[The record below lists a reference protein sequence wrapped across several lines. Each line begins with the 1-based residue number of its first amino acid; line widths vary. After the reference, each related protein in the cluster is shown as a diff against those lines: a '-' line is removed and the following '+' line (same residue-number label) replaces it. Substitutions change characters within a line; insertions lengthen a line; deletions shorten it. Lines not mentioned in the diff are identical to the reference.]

1 MSLIPFEQMPY
12 ERLEEG
18 ELRRQAGEILEK
30 LLRAPDYPA
39 AKDAFIEMQKLSSH
53 FSTLSAI
60 ANTRSNI
67 DTTDA
72 FYAQQREYWDH
83 LDPVFEELQQRF
95 TGAMLTH
102 PFRPQFE
109 EMLGKQYFADGEL
122 AQRSFSPA
130 IAPLMQEE
138 SKLVMAYD
146 QIMAGAQIVFDGKTL
161 TLPQLTPYKQ
171 SPHPDIRKAAWCAE
185 GEYLMSHAQQLDDIF
200 HQLVKLRTEMGR
212 KMGYDTFIPL
222 GYDRMKRNCYGAG
235 QVEAFREA
243 VRRHIVPI
251 AAALKR
257 QQAQRLNTSY
267 PMMLSDDSIVFPTGN
282 PLPRGNAQDTL
293 DTARNMYHQL
303 SPETGAFIDVMFEG
317 HLLDVLSKKGK
328 AGGGYCTTLPD
339 YKVPFIFANFNGTA
353 GDVEVMTHEAGHAFA
368 AYMARDIVALEQRW
382 PTLEACEVHSM
393 SMEFF
398 AEARSENFFG
408 ADADKFRYSHLASA
422 LTFIPY
428 GTIVDAFQHEI
439 YRQPEL
445 TPMQR
450 HEVWKRL
457 EADYR
462 PWLDLKEIPF
472 YQDGRGWQAK
482 QHIFQAP
489 FYYIDYCLA
498 QTVALQF
505 WALIRENRDA
515 AWNRYLSLV
524 KMAGTRTFTELLAIS
539 GLKTPFDETCLQQ
552 IAQTAQQF
560 LQDFP
565 TEKLR

>member
-39 AKDAFIEMQKLSSH
+39 AKDAFMEMQKLSSH

-398 AEARSENFFG
+398 AEEWSETSLERMRINSGTVIWLPLSPLSPMAPLWTPSSTRSTGSRNLPPCSGMKFG
-408 ADADKFRYSHLASA
+408 SGWKPIIGHGSISRRFPFTRMAAAGRQNSISSRHRF
-422 LTFIPY
+422 
-428 GTIVDAFQHEI
+428 TISI
-439 YRQPEL
+439 
-445 TPMQR
+445 T
-450 HEVWKRL
+450 VWHR
-457 EADYR
+457 R
-462 PWLDLKEIPF
+462 WRF
-472 YQDGRGWQAK
+472 SFGR
-482 QHIFQAP
+482 
-489 FYYIDYCLA
+489 
-498 QTVALQF
+498 
-505 WALIRENRDA
+505 
-515 AWNRYLSLV
+515 
-524 KMAGTRTFTELLAIS
+524 
-539 GLKTPFDETCLQQ
+539 
-552 IAQTAQQF
+552 
-560 LQDFP
+560 
-565 TEKLR
+565 